1 MNKIDKPKIKNL
13 IDSIF
18 EEYIKDTDLYGVC
31 IKDNSTSNIIFNNV
45 TIDSCKFINIDF
57 NPS

>member
-18 EEYIKDTDLYGVC
+18 EEYIKDTDLYGVAL
-31 IKDNSTSNIIFNNV
+31 KIIV
-45 TIDSCKFINIDF
+45 LVI
-57 NPS
+57 